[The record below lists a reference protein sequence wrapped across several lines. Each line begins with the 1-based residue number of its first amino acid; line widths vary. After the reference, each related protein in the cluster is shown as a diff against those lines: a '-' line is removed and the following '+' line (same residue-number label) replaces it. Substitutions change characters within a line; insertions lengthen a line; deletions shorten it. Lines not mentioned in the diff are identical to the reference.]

1 MRILAIIV
9 LIFCSFSINGFSQSS
24 DFRENILILKVKDDY
39 RNTLT
44 TSSIDIPA
52 AIALFEDYGVDRIE
66 QKFPRSMPK
75 NVDRSKQPELVDISL
90 IYEIHYTAKLSPL
103 KLVERFM
110 RTEVFEYVE
119 PAFISHPLYVPS
131 DALLFKQWHLDA
143 IHAYEAWDIEQGND
157 SIVMAIIDTGVDWD
171 HPDLVDAVVKNEFDP
186 VDGIDNDSNGFID
199 DYLGWNFY
207 EDNNDPNE
215 LGWSHGT
222 HVAGLA
228 GASTDNGVYG
238 AGSGFNSKVLAIK
251 AGNQGELT
259 HGYEGIMYAVS
270 RGAHVINCSWG
281 STSYTEFGHDIV
293 KHATQLGKL
302 IICGAGNNNN
312 DYDFYPAS
320 FPVAM
325 SVAATDSLTNKA
337 LFSSYN
343 YNVDISAPG
352 QSVWSTKND
361 DFAADNGTSMSA
373 PIVTGAAAL
382 LLSRF
387 PGLTPAQ
394 LRAQLVETATNIDSV
409 NENDAYAFRLGSG
422 ILNMRAALDSLVEIS
437 IGMENHLLTDGQD
450 EVFVDG
456 DKITLGVELVNYF
469 GVTDPITISLS
480 ASDTI
485 ITLLDSVNQFGP
497 LLKNGR
503 INSFS
508 DPFSFQINGVRGY
521 NEEVDLRVTIES
533 GSYKRV
539 EHLQL
544 IVNPDF
550 VNVNVNEIA
559 TTVSSAGHIG
569 YANNQ
574 RTYGLGFELETEGN
588 LLYESGLMI
597 GTNSLGYNKV
607 ADRVR
612 SVDFTSDRDFWPL
625 DVIKVADPISDEA
638 FNSIGRFNDTSAIS
652 DEIGLEI
659 SQRAYAYNEE
669 GHDHYMIIEYTIKNV
684 SEKDLSEVFVGMYA
698 DWDILNAS
706 ENRGLTAHAKRLGYV
721 VSSSDVPYSAGIQQ
735 LNADVPFYS
744 YMIDNTSNGSDG
756 ISINGEAGFST
767 DEKLIAL
774 QNNEFE
780 RGQEAAGTD
789 VSHVISSGS
798 YSIMNGDS
806 ISVAFAFMAA
816 INPDKLLEYADA
828 AYKRYNGYS
837 PGENIFAPIQSLEIY
852 PNPNQ
857 GAFRLEFDLKLD
869 ASLEFELYNAQ
880 GYLVKRLDHQ
890 AFFAGPNIHDVELD
904 EMNSGLYFLNVIG
917 NDISR
922 TLTINYIRP

>member
-1 MRILAIIV
+1 MRILAIIII
-9 LIFCSFSINGFSQSS
+9 LFGALSNNGYSQSR
-24 DFRENILILKVKDDY
+24 DFREKTLILKVKDDY
-39 RNTLT
+39 RDKLT
-44 TSSIDIPA
+44 ISSIDIPEV
-52 AIALFEDYGVDRIE
+52 IALFDDYGVDHIQ
-66 QKFPRSMPK
+66 QKFPRFKPQEPT
-75 NVDRSKQPELVDISL
+75 RSNQTELVDISL
-90 IYEIHYTAKLSPL
+90 IYEIHYDAQLSPH

-110 RTEVFEYVE
+110 RTNVFEYVE

-131 DALLFKQWHLDA
+131 DALLFKQWHLEA
-143 IHAYEAWDIEQGND
+143 INAYEAWDIEQGSD
-157 SIVMAIIDTGVDWD
+157 SIIMAIIDTGVDWD
-171 HPDLVDAVVKNEFDP
+171 HPDLVDAVLKNEFDL
-186 VDGIDNDSNGFID
+186 VDGIDNDSNGYID

-228 GASTDNGVYG
+228 GASTDNGLYG

-259 HGYEGIMYAVS
+259 HGYEGIIYAVE

-293 KHATQLGKL
+293 KTATQQGRL

-337 LFSSYN
+337 IFSSYN

-382 LLSRF
+382 LLKRF
-387 PGLTPAQ
+387 PGITPVQ
-394 LRAQLVETATNIDSV
+394 IKAQLVETATNIDSV
-409 NENDAYAFRLGSG
+409 KGNEVYAYRLGSG
-422 ILNMRAALDSLVEIS
+422 ILNMGAALDSLVKIS

-450 EVFVDG
+450 EVYAVG
-456 DKITLGVELVNYF
+456 DEISLGVELVNYF
-469 GVTDPITISLS
+469 KVTDPITVRLS
-480 ASDTI
+480 VSDTI
-485 ITLLDSVNQFGP
+485 ITLLDSVKQFGP
-497 LLKNGR
+497 LLPNGR
-503 INSFS
+503 INNFS
-508 DPFSFQINGVRGY
+508 DPFKFEINEQRGY
-521 NEEVDLRVTIES
+521 NEEVDLKITIES
-533 GSYKRV
+533 GSYRRINHV
-539 EHLQL
+539 QL
-544 IVNPDF
+544 TVNPDF
-550 VNVNVNEIA
+550 VNVTVNEIA
-559 TTVSSAGHIG
+559 TTVSSAGHVG
-569 YANNQ
+569 FANNQ
-574 RTYGLGFELETEGN
+574 RTHGLGFELETEGN
-588 LLYESGLMI
+588 LLYEAGLMI

-612 SVDFTSDRDFWPL
+612 SVDHTTDRDFWPI
-625 DVIKVADPISDEA
+625 DVIKVADPISNEA

-659 SQRAYAYNEE
+659 TQRAYAYNDDE
-669 GHDHYMIIEYTIKNV
+669 HDHYMIIEYTIRNV
-684 SEKDLSEVFVGMYA
+684 SEKDLSDVFVGMYA

-706 ENRGLTAHAKRLGYV
+706 ENRGQTAYAKRLGYV
-721 VSSSDVPYSAGIQQ
+721 KSSSDVPYSAGIQQ

-744 YMIDNTSNGSDG
+744 YMIDNTSNGSVG
-756 ISINGEAGFST
+756 VSVNGDAGFST
-767 DEKLIAL
+767 DEKLLTL

-780 RGQEAAGTD
+780 RGQEGAGTD
-789 VSHVISSGS
+789 VSHVVSSGS
-798 YSIMNGDS
+798 YSIMHGDS

-837 PGENIFAPIQSLEIY
+837 PGENIFAPLQSINIY
-852 PNPNQ
+852 PNPSR
-857 GAFRLEFDLKLD
+857 GKFRLEFDLKVDATLD
-869 ASLEFELYNAQ
+869 FELYNSQ
-880 GYLVKRLDHQ
+880 GKLVKRLDPET
-890 AFFAGPNIHDVELD
+890 FFAGPNIHDIELD
-904 EMNSGLYFLNVIG
+904 EMNSGLYFLSFFG
-917 NDISR
+917 NDISQ
-922 TLTINYIRP
+922 TLRINYIRP